1 MVLADDCL
9 QAATTEAEN
18 VIDIYHKEENLN
30 QIVYRNIKRNEAG
43 QDLAK
48 GSCMHQFQRMAYCG
62 MKMNMRGWGKV
73 NYLKSRM
80 YCRYEH
86 CQRHWTQALS
96 ALTSNFGCI
105 GLVKY
110 A

>member
-30 QIVYRNIKRNEAG
+30 QIVYRNKRNEAG

-48 GSCMHQFQRMAYCG
+48 GSCMHQFQRMAYRS
-62 MKMNMRGWGKV
+62 MKVNIRGWGRV
-73 NYLKSRM
+73 NYLKSRI
-80 YCRYEH
+80 YCRYKNYFF
-86 CQRHWTQALS
+86 ALS
-96 ALTSNFGCI
+96 QISNLI
-105 GLVKY
+105 K
-110 A
+110 